1 MGEFLI
7 ITGLSGAGRSQ
18 AGATLE
24 DLGWYVMD
32 NIPTP
37 LITRVPDLAE
47 RDRVALVVGRDVEQ
61 LAGLEPAVAE
71 LRRRG
76 LDVRIL
82 FLDATDEVLVRR
94 FEGTRR
100 RHPAGREGLL
110 EAVALERQRLAP
122 IRLAADVVIDTSE
135 LNVHQLRRRL
145 IELFVDGGQ
154 EPMRISVVSFGYK
167 FGLPL
172 DVDTVFDV
180 RFLPNPHWVP
190 ALSDLPGLDPKVRE
204 FVLGRPETSEF
215 VERVDDLL
223 GFLLP
228 SYAQEGKS
236 YMTIGVGCTGGRHR
250 SVVVA
255 EEIAERIR
263 KRDYPAAVFHRD
275 VDR

>member
-1 MGEFLI
+1 MGEFVI

-32 NIPTP
+32 NIPTA
-37 LITRVPDLAE
+37 LITQVAELAD

-61 LAGLEPAVAE
+61 LAELNPAVQE

-76 LDVRIL
+76 LPVRTL

-100 RHPAGREGLL
+100 RHPLGREKVL
-110 EAVALERQRLAP
+110 EAVAIERERLAP
-122 IRLAADVVIDTSE
+122 IRLAADVIIDTTD
-135 LNVHQLRRRL
+135 LNVHQLRQRL
-145 IELFVDGGQ
+145 IELFDGGR
-154 EPMRISVVSFGYK
+154 EPMQISVVSFGYK

-172 DVDTVFDV
+172 DVDNVFDV

-190 ALSDLPGLDPKVRE
+190 ELSSLSGLDAAVRE
-204 FVLGRPETSEF
+204 YVLERPETVEF
-215 VERVDDLL
+215 VNRVDDLL

-228 SYAQEGKS
+228 SYVREGKS
-236 YMTIGVGCTGGRHR
+236 YMSVGVGCTGGRHR
-250 SVVVA
+250 SVVLA
-255 EEIAERIR
+255 EELAGRIR
-263 KRDYPAAVFHRD
+263 KRDYAAAVFHRD